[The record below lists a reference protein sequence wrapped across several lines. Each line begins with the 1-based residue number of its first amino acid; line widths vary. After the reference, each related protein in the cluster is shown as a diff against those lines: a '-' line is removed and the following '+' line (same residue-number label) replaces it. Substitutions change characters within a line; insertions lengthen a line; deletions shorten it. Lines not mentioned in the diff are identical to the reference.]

1 VDDLVTALE
10 RGEGFGAE
18 EVVGVGDQGGFHG
31 GLSVGGSGG
40 SGWIRPE
47 AASGEQQQSARS
59 RRRSQVKIGP
69 KRTTTS
75 VNSIRLNC

>member
-10 RGEGFGAE
+10 RGKGFGAE

-40 SGWIRPE
+40 SGWFRPL
-47 AASGEQQQSARS
+47 AASKNVFFLAFSPISA
-59 RRRSQVKIGP
+59 
-69 KRTTTS
+69 
-75 VNSIRLNC
+75 N